1 MLILFMIKLLDTH
14 QHLVY
19 RDVASYSWAKDIP
32 PLATE
37 NFTVEDYLKLTD
49 GLGVGGTLFMETGV
63 DDPDYKN
70 EAAHVQKL
78 SENSNSGIRGLIV
91 SIRPEEDNEF
101 NSWFEKTIE
110 MNVAGYRRILH
121 VMPDET
127 SLTSTFINNV
137 KKIGKAEKPFDI
149 CYLPTQLSIAYDF
162 AKNCDETNLVLNHCG
177 VPSIAAGEID
187 QWGKDIKRLSELPNV
202 TCKLSGLM
210 AYCAPGTSS
219 QETIQPYVD
228 IVLECFGPNRM
239 VWGSDWPVVNLGKGI
254 QEWISVTRNILSSL
268 SEDEAVAIGNA
279 NAQKIYK
286 VSL

>member
-1 MLILFMIKLLDTH
+1 MIKLLDTH

-19 RDVASYSWAKDIP
+19 RDVASYSWTKDIP

-37 NFTVEDYLKLTD
+37 NFTVEDYKKLTD

-63 DDPDYKN
+63 DDPDYIN
-70 EAAHVQKL
+70 EAKHVQTL
-78 SENSNSGIRGLIV
+78 LADSNNGIKGLIV
-91 SIRPEEDNEF
+91 SIRPEEDIEF
-101 NSWFEKTIE
+101 NDWFEKTIE

-127 SLTSTFINNV
+127 SLAHTFINNV

-149 CYLPTQLSIAYDF
+149 CYLPTQLSVAYDF
-162 AKNCDETNLVLNHCG
+162 AKNCDETYLVLNHCG

-187 QWGKDIKRLSELPNV
+187 QWGKDIKKLSELPNV
-202 TCKLSGLM
+202 ICKLSGLM
-210 AYCAPGTSS
+210 AYCGPGTSS

-228 IVLECFGPNRM
+228 IVLESFGPNRM
-239 VWGSDWPVVNLGKGI
+239 VWGSDWPVVNLGKGL
-254 QEWISVTRNILSSL
+254 QEWISVTRNILSNL
-268 SEDEAVAIGNA
+268 SNDESIAIANA

>member
-1 MLILFMIKLLDTH
+1 MIKLLDTH

-49 GLGVGGTLFMETGV
+49 GLGIGGTLFMETGV

-70 EAAHVQKL
+70 EAAHLHTL
-78 SENSNSGIRGLIV
+78 SKNSNSGIKGLIV

-101 NSWFEKTIE
+101 NSWFDKTIE

-228 IVLECFGPNRM
+228 IVLDCFGANRM
-239 VWGSDWPVVNLGKGI
+239 VWGSDWPVVNLGKGL
-254 QEWISVTRNILSSL
+254 QEWIQVTRNILSNL
-268 SEDEAVAIGNA
+268 SENEAIAIGNA

-286 VSL
+286 VNL

>member
-1 MLILFMIKLLDTH
+1 MIKLLDTH

-19 RDVASYSWAKDIP
+19 SNVANYSWTKDIP
-32 PLATE
+32 PLANE
-37 NFTVEDYLKLTD
+37 NFTIEDYIKLTE
-49 GLGVGGTLFMETGV
+49 GLGIGGTLFMETGV

-70 EAAHVQKL
+70 EAEHVEKL
-78 SENSNSGIRGLIV
+78 SQNPQNGIKGLIV
-91 SIRPEEDNEF
+91 SIRPEEDSEF
-101 NSWFEKTIE
+101 NTWFEKTID
-110 MNVAGYRRILH
+110 MDVAGYRRILH

-127 SLTSTFINNV
+127 SLSQTFINNV
-137 KKIGKAEKPFDI
+137 KKIGKAQKPFDI

-162 AKNCDETNLVLNHCG
+162 AKNCDETHLVLNHCG

-187 QWGKDIKRLSELPNV
+187 QWEKDIKKLSELPNV

-228 IVLECFGPNRM
+228 VVTECFGANRM
-239 VWGSDWPVVNLGKGI
+239 VWGSDWPVVNLGKGL
-254 QEWISVTRNILSSL
+254 QEWISVTRNILSNFSN
-268 SEDEAVAIGNA
+268 DEAISIANA

-286 VSL
+286 VNL

>member
-1 MLILFMIKLLDTH
+1 MIKLLDTH

-19 RDVASYSWAKDIP
+19 RDVAGYSWAKDIP
-32 PLATE
+32 PLAE
-37 NFTVEDYLKLTD
+37 DNFTVEDYLKLTQ
-49 GLGVGGTLFMETGV
+49 GLGIKGTLFMETGV
-63 DDPDYKN
+63 DDPDYKS
-70 EAAHVQKL
+70 EAVYVQGL
-78 SENSNSGIRGLIV
+78 AENPKNGIKGLIV

-101 NSWFEKTIE
+101 NSWFEKTLE

-127 SLTSTFINNV
+127 SQAQTFINNV
-137 KKIGKAEKPFDI
+137 KKIGKVGKPFDI
-149 CYLPTQLSIAYDF
+149 CYLPTQLSVAYDF

-187 QWGKDIKRLSELPNV
+187 QWGKDIKKLSELPNV

-219 QETIQPYVD
+219 QETIKPYVD
-228 IVLECFGPNRM
+228 HVLECFGPDKM

-254 QEWISVTRNILSSL
+254 QEWIKVTNQILAQLSV
-268 SEDEAVAIGNA
+268 DEATKIASLNA
-279 NAQKIYK
+279 ERIYNI
-286 VSL
+286 

>member
-1 MLILFMIKLLDTH
+1 MIKLLDTH

-19 RDVASYSWAKDIP
+19 RDVASYSWTKDIP

-49 GLGVGGTLFMETGV
+49 GLGIGGTLFMETGV

-70 EAAHVQKL
+70 EAVHVQKL
-78 SENSNSGIRGLIV
+78 SENSNSGIKGLIV

-101 NSWFEKTIE
+101 NSWFEKTID

-137 KKIGKAEKPFDI
+137 KKIGKAEKPFDM

-228 IVLECFGPNRM
+228 IVLDCFGANRM
-239 VWGSDWPVVNLGKGI
+239 VWGSDWPVVNLGKGL
-254 QEWISVTRNILSSL
+254 QEWIQVTRNILSNL
-268 SEDEAVAIGNA
+268 SENEAIAIGNA

-286 VSL
+286 VNL

>member
-1 MLILFMIKLLDTH
+1 MIKLLDTH

-19 RDVASYSWAKDIP
+19 RDVASYSWCKDIP
-32 PLATE
+32 PLAE
-37 NFTVEDYLKLTD
+37 NNFTIENYINLTE
-49 GLGVGGTLFMETGV
+49 GLGIGGTLFMETGV
-63 DDPDYKN
+63 DDPDYQSEAKHINALSKN
-70 EAAHVQKL
+70 PDK
-78 SENSNSGIRGLIV
+78 GIKGLIV
-91 SIRPEEDNEF
+91 SIRPEDDTF
-101 NSWFEKTIE
+101 GSWFEETLD

-121 VMPDET
+121 IMPNET
-127 SLTSTFINNV
+127 SLAQIFIDNV
-137 KKIGKAEKPFDI
+137 KKIGKAGRSFDI
-149 CYLPTQLSIAYDF
+149 CYLPTQLSVAYDF
-162 AKNCDETNLVLNHCG
+162 AKNCDETNLILNHCG

-187 QWGKDIKRLSELPNV
+187 QWGKDIKKLSALSNV

-219 QETIQPYVD
+219 QEKIQPYID
-228 IVLECFGPNRM
+228 HVLECFGPDRM

-254 QEWISVTRNILSSL
+254 KEWISVTRNILSSL

>member
-1 MLILFMIKLLDTH
+1 MIKLLDTH

-37 NFTVEDYLKLTD
+37 NFTVEDYKKLTD

-70 EAAHVQKL
+70 EAKHVQTL
-78 SENSNSGIRGLIV
+78 LEDSNNGIKGLIV
-91 SIRPEEDNEF
+91 SIRPEEDIEF
-101 NSWFEKTIE
+101 NDWFEKTIE

-127 SLTSTFINNV
+127 SLAQTFINNV

-228 IVLECFGPNRM
+228 IVLDCFGANRM
-239 VWGSDWPVVNLGKGI
+239 VWGSDWPVVNLGKGL
-254 QEWISVTRNILSSL
+254 QEWIQVTRNILSNL
-268 SEDEAVAIGNA
+268 SENEAIAIGNA

-286 VSL
+286 VNL